1 MESRVWLDHL
11 ARTLAS
17 NGLIAYVWN
26 TTRDELAWEGDLRAV
41 IGLEKD
47 QHPANNAQLNNLI
60 NPQDV
65 PQRLSAMHAM
75 MDADAARQE
84 MGFTST
90 YRLRRG
96 NGMQIDIVE
105 TGTMHHDEASGDRI
119 VCGVLRI
126 ADADQYAQSAAR
138 PVSQATLNNP
148 FSYASYDTSM
158 THYGRLMICQKIN
171 EWGQNTQEGGDY
183 NGTGYLLVVGIDR
196 LSMFNEAFGAG
207 FTDDIIE
214 QTGKRLRHIAGDSG
228 VVARIDGDVF
238 AVFFHN
244 APHAEMAAVAHHL
257 LRNFSDQP
265 LQTNRGPLGVGIS
278 IGGVLVHPRCK
289 NPADMLTKA
298 EMALQSAK
306 ERGRG
311 RFVSYNEAAGEA
323 QNTRMLLESGD
334 AFLSA
339 LKGDRLR
346 LAFQPVV
353 NSKTRSVSF
362 HESLIRFYDE
372 YGKMHSAANFM
383 PAIEKMGLSRLV
395 DRYAL
400 RMAIQE
406 LSAFPELELSVNV
419 SNLTLSDPDW
429 LRGLVSALRDRPDV
443 AGRLIIEITE
453 SAVMHDVKRTIRL
466 VNTLRTL
473 NCRVALDDFGSG
485 YTAFSQIKDLDISL
499 VKIDKT
505 FVRNI
510 GEKENHLFVRT
521 LQALANGVDVE
532 TVGEGAETMS
542 DAKLLTDDG
551 IHHIQGYVFGFPSVE
566 RVWLPKDHAQRRII
580 LPQVN
585 ADIIESSRLMS

>member
-1 MESRVWLDHL
+1 MESRLWFDHL
-11 ARTLAS
+11 SKTLAS

-26 TTRDELAWEGDLRAV
+26 ITRDQIEWEGDLLVV

-47 QHPANNAQLNNLI
+47 RHPANNDQLNSLI

-65 PQRLSAMHAM
+65 PQRLSALHAM
-75 MDADAARQE
+75 TGAVDDGNSAEDFRA
-84 MGFTST
+84 S
-90 YRLRRG
+90 YRLRRA

-105 TGTMHHDEASGDRI
+105 TGSMHHDADTGDRI

-126 ADADQYAQSAAR
+126 ADQGQYAQSAAK

-158 THYGRLMICQKIN
+158 THYGRLMICQRIN
-171 EWGQNTQEGGDY
+171 EWGQDLDVTGNS
-183 NGTGYLLVVGIDR
+183 TGYLLVVGIDR

-214 QTGKRLRHIAGDSG
+214 QTGKRLRHITSESG

-238 AVFFHN
+238 AIFFHN

-257 LRNFSDQP
+257 LHHFSDQP
-265 LQTNRGPLGVGIS
+265 LQTSRGPLGVGVS
-278 IGGVLVHPRCK
+278 IGGVLVHRQCR

-298 EMALQSAK
+298 EMALQTAK

-323 QNTRMLLESGD
+323 QNTRLLLESGD

-339 LKGDRLR
+339 LKSDRLR

-353 NSKTRSVSF
+353 NSKTSNVSF

-372 YGKMHSAANFM
+372 QGKMHSAAQFM

-400 RMAIQE
+400 RMALQE
-406 LSAFPELELSVNV
+406 LAMFPSLELSVNV

-429 LRGLVSALRDRPDV
+429 LRGLVSALRDKPDIG
-443 AGRLIIEITE
+443 ARLIIEITE
-453 SAVMHDVKRTIRL
+453 SAVMQDIKKTIRI
-466 VNTLRTL
+466 VNTLRNL
-473 NCRVALDDFGSG
+473 KCRVALDDFGSG

-499 VKIDKT
+499 VKIDKS

-510 GEKENHLFVRT
+510 SEKENHLFVRT
-521 LQALANGVDVE
+521 LQALADGVNVE

-542 DAKLLTDDG
+542 DARMLADDG

-566 RVWLPKDHAQRRII
+566 RVWLPKSHAQRRII
-580 LPQVN
+580 LPQGN
-585 ADIIESSRLMS
+585 AALLDSGKAVS